1 MHFTIALHSIQQVK
15 RVAFIPHF
23 ARNKLTMLEMWA
35 IEMRHKS
42 WISEASV
49 FKSYVVKWTD
59 RDSHCAINCSNVDII
74 PHGNGNQRL
83 SWTPFFLVQNTQA
96 YYDAVPGT
104 SMCPGLIQTVH
115 SLRRGSVWKKLCV
128 DRKLNFN
135 PFSPSL
141 LRSFIISSSSAA
153 SHYIHAVSSH
163 MRWEFS
169 LSIAYC
175 TEPPTHFACKCKVL
189 GSSVVHIHS
198 NGHLVNVTWDK

>member
-49 FKSYVVKWTD
+49 FQSYVVKLTD
-59 RDSHCAINCSNVDII
+59 RDSHCTINCSNVDII
-74 PHGNGNQRL
+74 PHGNRRL
-83 SWTPFFLVQNTQA
+83 SRTPLFLEQNTQA

-104 SMCPGLIQTVH
+104 SMCPGLIPTVH
-115 SLRRGSVWKKLCV
+115 SLRRGSVWNKLCV
-128 DRKLNFN
+128 DWKLILNA
-135 PFSPSL
+135 FSPTL
-141 LRSFIISSSSAA
+141 LRSFIMSSSSAA
-153 SHYIHAVSSH
+153 SHYIQSYA
-163 MRWEFS
+163 RRIQP
-169 LSIAYC
+169 IAYC

-198 NGHLVNVTWDK
+198 NGHLVNVNWDK